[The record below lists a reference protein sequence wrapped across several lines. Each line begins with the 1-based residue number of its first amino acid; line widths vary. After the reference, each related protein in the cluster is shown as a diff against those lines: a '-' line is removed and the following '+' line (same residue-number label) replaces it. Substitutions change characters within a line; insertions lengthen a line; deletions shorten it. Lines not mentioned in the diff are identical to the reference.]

1 DLDLFYKK
9 LDSLLHWF
17 VDRLNEELGIAG
29 NDIEL
34 DEVSFRSKDLD
45 DKVLWLRYIA
55 IVRRGSA
62 KIFLHTLP
70 DKLTAFEQGRG
81 GPLSL
86 QELKDTMVSS
96 KGTSRIAIGS
106 VCHTDSTK
114 AYKTLDS
121 EESLPALYSGTLGG
135 LSFAALKLAHSNIRH
150 KTPSVAGDSRRYGV
164 TASSANEKFP
174 VLVVVLF
181 HSEGD
186 QSDQDDDT
194 EVLCEYSE
202 NEMPNEIFFEGTYSH
217 LSPVLANENH
227 VMGGEKR
234 SDWNGCWWSNRT
246 GSARAVMSQT
256 RIWKSHPAAEFE
268 QVLEAYKEAAA
279 GRGAA
284 AAAAQKIARRRM
296 SLDEAKKV
304 LDADGV
310 TSRSQIEERFQTLHS
325 LNAPSEECPGSPYLQ
340 DRIAAAHKVVLENLE
355 TSNPSG
361 QKAKPPEE

>member
-9 LDSLLHWF
+9 LDSLLH
-17 VDRLNEELGIAG
+17 VLNEELGIAG

-150 KTPSVAGDSRRYGV
+150 KTPRAGKTATADMVFESVAKKLVSQVRLCRSRSNMVY
-164 TASSANEKFP
+164 EK
-174 VLVVVLF
+174 
-181 HSEGD
+181 
-186 QSDQDDDT
+186 
-194 EVLCEYSE
+194 CERATKAVR
-202 NEMPNEIFFEGTYSH
+202 TYSH